1 MKKSIILF
9 GIGYWGKNHLREL
22 DSNKKVKTVYVVDPL
37 WAENIELAKNY
48 PNVLFFNSFEEIL
61 KHHIETIDGAIIA
74 TPPSTHFDIA
84 KKCLENNLHVL
95 IEKPMVETL
104 KELDILNKLAGD
116 NKVLMS
122 GHTYLYNP
130 AIKCMKE
137 IIDSDKIGDIMF
149 IHSQRLNFGI
159 MREDTDVFLSLAP
172 HDISLVQFFMND
184 AEYINMSNHKSNFT
198 FSPHDDFSSTRL
210 EYDKNVFAKIDVS
223 WYYPHKIRSLTVVG
237 TKKTIVFDDVQKKLF
252 LYDISIDRHYHHH
265 NDSFSDIKFDT
276 GISPLTNEINHFI
289 EYFNEPSKCI
299 TGYDHTKNVIKVIEE
314 YYQ

>member
-1 MKKSIILF
+1 MQKSIILF
-9 GIGYWGKNHLREL
+9 GVGYWGKNHLREL
-22 DSNKKVKTVYVVDPL
+22 SSNKRVKSVFVVDPYYDMNPDL
-37 WAENIELAKNY
+37 VKDY
-48 PNVLFFNSFEEIL
+48 PDVIFFKSYDDFLNQHV
-61 KHHIETIDGAIIA
+61 KADGAIIA

-137 IIDSDKIGDIMF
+137 IIDSDEIGDIMF

-184 AEYINMSNHKSNFT
+184 TEYINMSNHKSNFT
-198 FSPHDDFSSTRL
+198 FSPCDDFSSIHLT
-210 EYDKNVFAKIDVS
+210 YKNNIFAQIDVS
-223 WYYPHKIRSLTVVG
+223 WYYPEKIRSLSIIG
-237 TKKTIVFDDVQKKLF
+237 SKKTIVFDDVQKKLF
-252 LYDISIDRHYHHH
+252 LHDISIDRHYHHH

-276 GISPLTNEINHFI
+276 EISPLTNEINHFI
-289 EYFNEPSKCI
+289 GYFNEPSKCI
-299 TGYDHTKNVIKVIEE
+299 TGYHHTKNVIKVIEE